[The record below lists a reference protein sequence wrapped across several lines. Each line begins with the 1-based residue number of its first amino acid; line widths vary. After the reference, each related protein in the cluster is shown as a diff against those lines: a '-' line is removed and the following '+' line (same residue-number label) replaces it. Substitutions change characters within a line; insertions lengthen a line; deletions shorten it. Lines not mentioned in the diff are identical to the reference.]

1 MASLL
6 QELLPVWLSEKL
18 EKKKE
23 KRKKKKENTGVVCLD

>member
-23 KRKKKKENTGVVCLD
+23 KKKKKKKNTGVVCLD